1 MSYVIQAIE
10 PQGAKKHDCPQV
22 HYLAQKWAQKYVLS
36 IKDYEISPREYD
48 KSKTS
53 EKLQTSLRTASVE
66 AWSLTEK
73 LIAKEVWR
81 HRINPKLI
89 NPWEIAEDI
98 FNLYQKAIETYA
110 QQTHPLNL
118 TRTIAPEIGNIRQK
132 YTVEDSRVIGF
143 VSMQFHYTG
152 HQLLQRISP
161 DEQEGVNYYFKVID
175 DHLYMPLQRA
185 YRAAAKHDENSQALM
200 AVQQLLPV
208 STDIAKNICE
218 RVVRLYPNY
227 CTKSGSIGE
236 EKIKISSIRDTE
248 MFQVYLWVCLLEGN
262 ISIILQELFPLC
274 AMLYPALKVQWELI
288 RQMLHLLGKQTC
300 NYLATEQ
307 QNIFLPYFQVL
318 WQMFS
323 PEVFPETLEDE
334 G

>member
-10 PQGAKKHDCPQV
+10 AQGAKKHDNSEV

-36 IKDYEISPREYD
+36 IKNDEFAGTYD
-48 KSKTS
+48 NSETS
-53 EKLQTSLRTASVE
+53 EKLQTSLRTASAE

-81 HRINPKLI
+81 HGINPKLI
-89 NPWEIAEDI
+89 NPWEIAKDI
-98 FNLYQKAIETYA
+98 LNLYEKAIETYT
-110 QQTHPLNL
+110 QQIHPLNL
-118 TRTIAPEIGNIRQK
+118 TRTIAPEIGIIRHR
-132 YTVEDSRVIGF
+132 YTLEDPRVIGF

-152 HQLLQRISP
+152 QQLLQKIP
-161 DEQEGVNYYFKVID
+161 FEEQKRVSNYFKVID

-185 YRAAAKHDENSQALM
+185 YRAAAKHDNKSQALI
-200 AVQQLLPV
+200 AVQELLPV

-218 RVVRLYPNY
+218 RVIELYPNY
-227 CTKSGSIGE
+227 STRSGSIKE

-262 ISIILQELFPLC
+262 ISVILQELFPLC

-288 RQMLHLLGKQTC
+288 RQMLHLLGKETC
-300 NYLATEQ
+300 NYLVPEQ

-323 PEVFPETLEDE
+323 PEVFPETLED
-334 G
+334 

>member
-1 MSYVIQAIE
+1 MSYVTEAIK
-10 PQGAKKHDCPQV
+10 PQGAKKRNDSQL
-22 HYLAQKWAQKYVLS
+22 HYLAQKWAQKYVLA
-36 IKDYEISPREYD
+36 IKDNEIPPGECEARE
-48 KSKTS
+48 TS
-53 EKLQTSLRTASVE
+53 EKLQTSLRAASVE

-81 HRINPKLI
+81 HGINPRLI

-98 FNLYQKAIETYA
+98 FRLYEKAIETYTL
-110 QQTHPLNL
+110 QIHPLNL
-118 TRTIAPEIGNIRQK
+118 TRTIAPEVGNIRQK
-132 YTVEDSRVIGF
+132 YTAEDPRVIGF

-152 HQLLQRISP
+152 QQLLQRISP
-161 DEQEGVNYYFKVID
+161 WEQERVKNYFKVID

-185 YRAAAKHDENSQALM
+185 YRAAAKHNEDSEALM
-200 AVQQLLPV
+200 VVQQLLPV
-208 STDIAKNICE
+208 SSDIAKNICE
-218 RVVRLYPNY
+218 RVIKLYPNY
-227 CTKSGSIGE
+227 CTRNGLLQE

-262 ISIILQELFPLC
+262 MSVIFQELFPLC
-274 AMLYPALKVQWELI
+274 VMLYPALKVQWELI
-288 RQMLHLLGKQTC
+288 RQMLHLLGKETC
-300 NYLATEQ
+300 NNLGSEQ

-334 G
+334 F